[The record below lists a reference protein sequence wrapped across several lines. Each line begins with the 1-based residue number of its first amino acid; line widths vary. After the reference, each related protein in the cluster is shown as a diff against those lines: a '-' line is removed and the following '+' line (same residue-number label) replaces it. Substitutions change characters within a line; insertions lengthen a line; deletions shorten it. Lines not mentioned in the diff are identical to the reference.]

1 MNISEKNRKQVED
14 GLAQGDCPTVPLER
28 SGQQDSEGSVDS
40 LRLNMVFEKPVC
52 ILPEDYEWTASP
64 ADGVARV
71 PLERMSAESGHKTS
85 FVRFKP
91 GSYFPAHQH
100 PMGEEIY
107 VLDGVFSD
115 QFGDYPAGSY
125 LRNPPGSGHRP
136 FTEEG
141 CTLFVK
147 LDQFDP
153 EDNEKVVLRPEEQQ
167 WRPGIGGLR
176 VAPLHSYGTQS
187 TALVFW
193 PANEVFQQHVH
204 WGGEEVV
211 VLKGEFT
218 DEYGQYPEGSWI
230 RSPHLSEHFPR
241 VKEETLILVKVGHL
255 PQG

>member
-1 MNISEKNRKQVED
+1 MKISEKNRKQVED
-14 GLAQGDCPTVPLER
+14 GLAQGDRPIIP
-28 SGQQDSEGSVDS
+28 SDSPGQPQPEGSADS
-40 LRLNMVFEKPVC
+40 LRLNMDFEKPVC
-52 ILPEDYEWTASP
+52 MLPEQFEWTASP

-85 FVRFKP
+85 FVRFRP

-141 CTLFVK
+141 CMLFVK

-153 EDNEKVVLRPEEQQ
+153 EDNEKVVLRPQEQQ

-193 PANEVFQQHVH
+193 PANEVFQRHVH
-204 WGGEEVV
+204 WGGEEIV

-230 RSPHLSEHFPR
+230 RSPHLSEHSPR